1 MYLEAQDEERRGHV
15 ERAEAL
21 YRQFSE
27 LLPRDPRGP
36 NKLGVLKALL
46 GQFEAAEGFFQAAL
60 ELDPKFPP
68 ALTNL
73 GNIYLERGNA
83 EEAVRLYEEAL
94 SIDPNYSSAHHNMA
108 AALKKLGRVRP
119 MVQHLKDAQKA
130 FRETE
135 RQNVR
140 KEMSGCMSR
149 GGTTTVL
156 LVAAGLLPL
165 AAFWR

>member
-1 MYLEAQDEERRGHV
+1 MQEAEELYLRF
-15 ERAEAL
+15 AEL
-21 YRQFSE
+21 RPQ
-27 LLPRDPRGP
+27 DPRGP
-36 NKLGVLKALL
+36 NKLGVLRALL
-46 GQFEAAEGFFQAAL
+46 GQFEEAEQLFRNSL
-60 ELDPKFPP
+60 ELEPKFAP

-83 EEAVRLYEEAL
+83 EEALHMYEEAL
-94 SIDPNYSSAHHNMA
+94 EIDPNYSAAHHNMA
-108 AALKKLGRVRP
+108 AALKKLGHIRP

-135 RQNVR
+135 RQSAR

-149 GGTTTVL
+149 GGHTTVL
-156 LVAAGLLPL
+156 LIAVGLLQI

>member
-1 MYLEAQDEERRGHV
+1 MDEARELYLRF
-15 ERAEAL
+15 AEI
-21 YRQFSE
+21 RPQ
-27 LLPRDPRGP
+27 DPRGP

-46 GQFEAAEGFFQAAL
+46 GQFEEAEHLFRNAL
-60 ELDPKFPP
+60 ELDPKFAP

-73 GNIYLERGNA
+73 GNIFLERGNA
-83 EEAVRLYEEAL
+83 EEAVGLYEEAL
-94 SIDPNYSSAHHNMA
+94 EIDPNYSAAHHNMA
-108 AALKKLGRVRP
+108 AALKKLGHIRP

-135 RQNVR
+135 RTNAR

-149 GGTTTVL
+149 GGQTTVL
-156 LVAAGLLPL
+156 LIAAGLLQI